1 MDHPKTSLSFIT
13 ASIFLKVITININP
27 TFLFPIKTSP
37 PLISILKAHYFWPCG
52 TQHVICRPLTTN
64 SWWEFRSAVFFFL
77 WSWCV
82 FTTLIFI
89 QINCL
94 MLSLKESDS
103 FKQFKNLRNQKSNL
117 IWSRK
122 MEVWIWVTEKDISEL
137 EKYWNETLSTENEKS
152 RSLPRFRSLEPYS
165 LTLARRES
173 ENNREDSY
181 QLSASVLI

>member
-1 MDHPKTSLSFIT
+1 
-13 ASIFLKVITININP
+13 
-27 TFLFPIKTSP
+27 
-37 PLISILKAHYFWPCG
+37 
-52 TQHVICRPLTTN
+52 
-64 SWWEFRSAVFFFL
+64 
-77 WSWCV
+77 
-82 FTTLIFI
+82 
-89 QINCL
+89 

-103 FKQFKNLRNQKSNL
+103 FKEFKNLRNRVFSSEKGFKVK
-117 IWSRK
+117 IR
-122 MEVWIWVTEKDISEL
+122 VTKKDISEL

>member
-1 MDHPKTSLSFIT
+1 
-13 ASIFLKVITININP
+13 
-27 TFLFPIKTSP
+27 
-37 PLISILKAHYFWPCG
+37 
-52 TQHVICRPLTTN
+52 
-64 SWWEFRSAVFFFL
+64 
-77 WSWCV
+77 
-82 FTTLIFI
+82 
-89 QINCL
+89 

-103 FKQFKNLRNQKSNL
+103 FKEFKNLRNQNL
-117 IWSRK
+117 ILVEKGIQCLIR
-122 MEVWIWVTEKDISEL
+122 VTKKDISEL

>member
-27 TFLFPIKTSP
+27 TFLFPIKNSP

-103 FKQFKNLRNQKSNL
+103 FKQFKNLRNPKSNL
-117 IWSRK
+117 IWSQKKGLNSSHRK
-122 MEVWIWVTEKDISEL
+122 RYFRAREILEWYNFNWKWKIKISA
-137 EKYWNETLSTENEKS
+137 K
-152 RSLPRFRSLEPYS
+152 
-165 LTLARRES
+165 
-173 ENNREDSY
+173 
-181 QLSASVLI
+181 I

>member
-1 MDHPKTSLSFIT
+1 
-13 ASIFLKVITININP
+13 
-27 TFLFPIKTSP
+27 
-37 PLISILKAHYFWPCG
+37 
-52 TQHVICRPLTTN
+52 
-64 SWWEFRSAVFFFL
+64 
-77 WSWCV
+77 
-82 FTTLIFI
+82 
-89 QINCL
+89 

-103 FKQFKNLRNQKSNL
+103 FKEFKNLRNQNL
-117 IWSRK
+117 ILVEKGFNVEIRATK
-122 MEVWIWVTEKDISEL
+122 KDISEL

>member
-1 MDHPKTSLSFIT
+1 
-13 ASIFLKVITININP
+13 
-27 TFLFPIKTSP
+27 
-37 PLISILKAHYFWPCG
+37 
-52 TQHVICRPLTTN
+52 
-64 SWWEFRSAVFFFL
+64 
-77 WSWCV
+77 
-82 FTTLIFI
+82 
-89 QINCL
+89 

-103 FKQFKNLRNQKSNL
+103 FKEFKNLRNQNL
-117 IWSRK
+117 ILS
-122 MEVWIWVTEKDISEL
+122 EVEKWFRSLNSSHQKDISEL

>member
-1 MDHPKTSLSFIT
+1 
-13 ASIFLKVITININP
+13 
-27 TFLFPIKTSP
+27 
-37 PLISILKAHYFWPCG
+37 
-52 TQHVICRPLTTN
+52 
-64 SWWEFRSAVFFFL
+64 
-77 WSWCV
+77 
-82 FTTLIFI
+82 
-89 QINCL
+89 

-103 FKQFKNLRNQKSNL
+103 FKEFKNLRNQNL
-117 IWSRK
+117 ILYLKSKKREFSIYIRATK
-122 MEVWIWVTEKDISEL
+122 KDISEL